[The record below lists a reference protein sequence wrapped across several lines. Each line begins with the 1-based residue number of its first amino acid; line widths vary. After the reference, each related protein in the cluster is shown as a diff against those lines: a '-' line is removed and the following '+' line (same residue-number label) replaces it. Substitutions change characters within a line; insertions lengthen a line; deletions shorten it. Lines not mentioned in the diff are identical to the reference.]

1 MLQVHFG
8 PISRIVLDRPQRAN
22 AYTGGMLDQLG
33 DAVARLSGA
42 ARVVIVESTGDGAFC
57 AGADLD
63 ELKSALPEDAIDL
76 KVQRVLTAL
85 ARAPFIS
92 IAAVHGA
99 AVGGGFEL
107 ALACDLRVVGPKA
120 AFWLPEPTRGLIPA
134 GGGTTRLARLVGPSR
149 AKAVIL
155 GGQRVEAHVA
165 VDWGLAA
172 AVEPDARDAAAQWA
186 EDIAQRD
193 PIALRIA
200 KTILDADESVGQL
213 AMERLGE
220 AILYGRRG

>member
-1 MLQVHFG
+1 MLTVHFG

-22 AYTGGMLDQLG
+22 AYTGAMLDQLG
-33 DAVARLSGA
+33 DAVARLAGA
-42 ARVVIVESTGDGAFC
+42 ARVVIVEATGAGAFC

-63 ELKSALPEDAIDL
+63 ELRGALPEDAIDL
-76 KVQRVLTAL
+76 KVQRVFTAL
-85 ARAPFIS
+85 ARAPFVS

-107 ALACDLRVVGPKA
+107 ALACDLRVVGPSA
-120 AFWLPEPTRGLIPA
+120 TFWLPEPTRGLLPA

-155 GGQRVEAHVA
+155 GGQRIDASMS

-172 AVEPDARDAAAQWA
+172 AVEPDARAAALTWA
-186 EDIAQRD
+186 EDIVTRD
-193 PIALRIA
+193 PVALRIA
-200 KTILDADESVGQL
+200 KTILDADESASSL
-213 AMERLGE
+213 ALERLGE
-220 AILYGRRG
+220 AVLYARRT